1 LRYRYT
7 VILPSNVQQLYGYRF
22 TAKTPKI
29 KMSKSKMSNENVEKQ
44 NVEEQIVEIQKVEKQ
59 ISNLKKVE
67 RKNVDHIK
75 CRKFQDVVDK

>member
-1 LRYRYT
+1 
-7 VILPSNVQQLYGYRF
+7 
-22 TAKTPKI
+22 
-29 KMSKSKMSNENVEKQ
+29 MSNENVEKQ